1 MKKTIIALIVL
12 LIAAGVSV
20 GAFLGVK
27 KNKENDDKKQ
37 ASERAD
43 LNLLQFDSESIK
55 KIDFDC
61 ADGNYTVELNDG
73 LWSLTSEDQFP
84 LDQTYLQLLCTYS
97 GQLTA
102 ETSFS
107 SDNPAEYGLDKPDKI
122 TLSDGENSYKIY
134 VGNASPTGD
143 YYYISIDGRD
153 KIYAVKTTYG
163 SVLKAEKMM
172 LKSKDFIP
180 YDSSQIAEIT
190 VIRSGKTVYDLSY
203 DKDQDTWAMSEDF
216 SNLTFDVT
224 SVTTMVANLTRLSA
238 SFENMLDEN
247 LTDLS
252 KYGFDSPTAEAVF
265 KGLDGSECR
274 FLFNDKLDPKGNY
287 TYVLEKN
294 SGQVTMFSKFDVDFI
309 NYTPLD
315 FLLTNMPIADITRV
329 RSVEFTFDGA
339 EKETYSMNV
348 KENKANCCG
357 KDIDLS
363 DGSMNIAFRNFFN
376 SFAVLKISA
385 IDMEASPDLKDP
397 ILTAVFGLEDGSEKT
412 YQLTDAGNGKY
423 YAFINGEYIGA
434 LMDAERVK
442 GINSIADFRERLF
455 KAAEID
461 ID

>member
-1 MKKTIIALIVL
+1 
-12 LIAAGVSV
+12 
-20 GAFLGVK
+20 
-27 KNKENDDKKQ
+27 
-37 ASERAD
+37 
-43 LNLLQFDSESIK
+43 
-55 KIDFDC
+55 
-61 ADGNYTVELNDG
+61 
-73 LWSLTSEDQFP
+73 
-84 LDQTYLQLLCTYS
+84 
-97 GQLTA
+97 
-102 ETSFS
+102 
-107 SDNPAEYGLDKPDKI
+107 
-122 TLSDGENSYKIY
+122 
-134 VGNASPTGD
+134 
-143 YYYISIDGRD
+143 
-153 KIYAVKTTYG
+153 
-163 SVLKAEKMM
+163 MM

-190 VIRSGKTVYDLSY
+190 VIRNGKTVYDLSY